1 MSEHPDILPVETPMP
16 SDEAYTRPADP
27 LRMVVY
33 LDRPGR
39 DCLKR
44 HAKAMRRSPDR
55 LLNDLVRKMLE
66 DDLVTAVLDE

>member
-1 MSEHPDILPVETPMP
+1 MSEHPDILPVAIHTPSSHP
-16 SDEAYTRPADP
+16 NDP
-27 LRMVVY
+27 LSMTVFLSRAT
-33 LDRPGR
+33 R

-66 DDLVTAVLDE
+66 DDLVAAVLDE

>member
-1 MSEHPDILPVETPMP
+1 MSEHPDITPVETPMLSSKP
-16 SDEAYTRPADP
+16 IDP
-27 LRMVVY
+27 LRQTVY
-33 LDRPGR
+33 LSRETY

-66 DDLVTAVLDE
+66 DDLVAAVLDE

>member
-1 MSEHPDILPVETPMP
+1 MSEHPDILPVATHTLSSHP
-16 SDEAYTRPADP
+16 SDP
-27 LRMVVY
+27 LCIPVY
-33 LDRPGR
+33 LSRGTR

-66 DDLVTAVLDE
+66 DDLVAAVLDE